1 MWSVSR
7 SEGSAVTDFVLVA
20 FPLLAVFVATTS
32 ITFGSYARSV
42 LLDSTIE
49 GARYAALADQDI
61 PSGIARTKEL
71 VAAAL
76 GPSLSI
82 NVAGHFFN
90 VGSIQSVRLVSTLGF
105 SFFPGSDLLSVSSVA
120 TRENEY

>member
-1 MWSVSR
+1 
-7 SEGSAVTDFVLVA
+7 VA
-20 FPLLAVFVATTS
+20 FPLLAVFVVTTS

-61 PSGIARTKEL
+61 PSGIAKTKEL

-82 NVAGHFFN
+82 NVAGHPYSS
-90 VGSIQSVRLVSTLGF
+90 GSIQSVRLVSTLGF
-105 SFFPGSDLLSVSSVA
+105 SFFPGSDFLSVSSVA

>member
-1 MWSVSR
+1 MWSVSN
-7 SEGSAVTDFVLVA
+7 SEGSAGTDFVFVA

-61 PSGIARTKEL
+61 PSGIARTKDL

-76 GPSLSI
+76 GPNLSI
-82 NVAGHFFN
+82 NVAGHLHSA
-90 VGSIQSVRLVSTLGF
+90 GGIQSVRLVSTLGF
-105 SFFPGSDLLSVSSVA
+105 SFFPGSDLLSVSAVA

>member
-1 MWSVSR
+1 VWSVSR

-61 PSGIARTKEL
+61 PSGIAKTKEL

-82 NVAGHFFN
+82 NVAGHPYSS
-90 VGSIQSVRLVSTLGF
+90 GSIQSVRLVSTLGF
-105 SFFPGSDLLSVSSVA
+105 SFFPGSDFLSVSSVA

>member
-61 PSGIARTKEL
+61 PSGIAKTKEL

-82 NVAGHFFN
+82 NVAGHPYSS
-90 VGSIQSVRLVSTLGF
+90 GSIQSVRLVSTLGF
-105 SFFPGSDLLSVSSVA
+105 SFFPGSDFLSVSSVA